1 MEGNFNRKY
10 SFGEEEDLFF
20 SEQVSWM
27 SNPLFCSDNNNTA
40 PVFQG
45 LVDADERFG
54 NSVCLKNVEFETES
68 GYSEGISVVSEL
80 SSPTRSISSNVS
92 LSEDE
97 NEMIDEIT
105 ESLRQASIEHGK
117 CRKPA
122 MNSTEIYPKQIISSK
137 GTVRG
142 VKNRVRDNILHF
154 FSNSQDGKKH
164 NSKNNEVH
172 WEKNPD
178 RGKVILYTTS
188 LGFVRAT
195 QYECKYVKKI
205 FHNLM
210 VRFDERDLFVH
221 PHFKDE
227 LQKKLGRDI
236 ITLPQVFI
244 DGKLIGGAKD
254 VELMIENGTMKEALE
269 SVEKVSHAQSCS
281 TCGGYKFISCSKCSG
296 SGKSRRTR
304 FSREINSLKCSACTK
319 GIISCPE
326 CNS

>member
-45 LVDADERFG
+45 LVDADERFD

-68 GYSEGISVVSEL
+68 GYSEGISIVSEL

-97 NEMIDEIT
+97 NETIDEIT

-164 NSKNNEVH
+164 SSKSNEVN
-172 WEKNPD
+172 WENNPD

-195 QYECKYVKKI
+195 QYECKYVKKM